1 MRTIELAGHKVEI
14 YDAIDMLPIPRFHKY
29 QKYLL
34 VDSGVG
40 SDIQAFDQRVEKAR
54 RFMMVG
60 QTDKAIKEFENL
72 RQCVF
77 MIQSELSPRHLAFAC
92 LVKSIDGRE
101 CGDLSDD
108 GLRGVLDKFKD
119 ATEGELT
126 DQLDSVK
133 KKIDGELIL
142 YFPSLFADSS
152 VKEYFDLMKKRALMI
167 LNNIVKGV
175 DKPGETTEVERLTTE
190 LITYSKPES
199 FTGSEGVEVQH
210 DRQFE
215 NLCLALSENLN
226 VDPKGYTVLEFYNAF
241 DFLKEK
247 AKKTEKARKRGNF
260 GR

>member
-14 YDAIDMLPIPRFHKY
+14 YDSIDMLPITRFHKY

-54 RFMMVG
+54 RFMMAG

-77 MIQSELSPRHLAFAC
+77 MIQSEISPRHLAFAC
-92 LVKSIDGRE
+92 LVKSIDGKE

-119 ATEGELT
+119 VTEGELT

-133 KKIDGELIL
+133 KK
-142 YFPSLFADSS
+142 
-152 VKEYFDLMKKRALMI
+152 
-167 LNNIVKGV
+167 
-175 DKPGETTEVERLTTE
+175 
-190 LITYSKPES
+190 
-199 FTGSEGVEVQH
+199 
-210 DRQFE
+210 
-215 NLCLALSENLN
+215 
-226 VDPKGYTVLEFYNAF
+226 
-241 DFLKEK
+241 
-247 AKKTEKARKRGNF
+247 
-260 GR
+260 